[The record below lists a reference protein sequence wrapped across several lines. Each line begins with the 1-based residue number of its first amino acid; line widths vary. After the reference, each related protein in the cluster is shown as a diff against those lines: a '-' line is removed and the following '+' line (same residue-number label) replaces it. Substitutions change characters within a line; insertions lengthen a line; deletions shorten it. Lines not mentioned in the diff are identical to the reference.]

1 MMSRNRGLSKLSGC
15 CCLLGVEFLK
25 CCMGSILLGIQDNV
39 FCCSFFQ
46 MSADQ
51 LVAQNV
57 PFWKDQGSAES
68 FLLNKNMP
76 ELNLTVLL
84 LLSQIILWG
93 DVPAAP
99 LRDAKESRQK
109 SASFDFFFTSKQT
122 HDFRPIFGPLLRRCS
137 VGRSLERLNFC
148 DYSAADD
155 KICFVLFL
163 FQIAAKIAIKKNLA
177 ACQFK
182 FLSQFQHLFKSRT
195 FVVVCCLG

>member
-1 MMSRNRGLSKLSGC
+1 
-15 CCLLGVEFLK
+15 
-25 CCMGSILLGIQDNV
+25 
-39 FCCSFFQ
+39 
-46 MSADQ
+46 
-51 LVAQNV
+51 
-57 PFWKDQGSAES
+57 
-68 FLLNKNMP
+68 MP

-195 FVVVCCLG
+195 FVVVCCLGWISSFPRFPVNQQTKIDIWPTLLDRGDPRMSKLSCGIQTQSYSFFSIMQYLRMRGCVVSVHWWH